1 VNTTVLGIFSGV
13 LVKLDVFHW
22 LKNWNDI
29 VMDPKTAHA
38 GIFRAL
44 MSRACFNVE
53 AGEFDRAKANLERI
67 KKRVVSI
74 REIMKE
80 ANSVIPEPGVLRS
93 NVEAVLRYI
102 QGKDAETEHVL
113 VNVYWWGES
122 PLIGKDGCIYQSQVA
137 WTTDL
142 NYLSID
148 NVSIDDSHHIVDC
161 FHAACA
167 KRVVSPTSGTDSC
180 LVFLEGDVSVL
191 VRSHDRSF
199 VARIHGSE

>member
-29 VMDPKTAHA
+29 VMDPNTAHA

-74 REIMKE
+74 RGIMKE
-80 ANSVIPEPGVLRS
+80 PNSVIP
-93 NVEAVLRYI
+93 
-102 QGKDAETEHVL
+102 
-113 VNVYWWGES
+113 
-122 PLIGKDGCIYQSQVA
+122 
-137 WTTDL
+137 
-142 NYLSID
+142 
-148 NVSIDDSHHIVDC
+148 
-161 FHAACA
+161 
-167 KRVVSPTSGTDSC
+167 
-180 LVFLEGDVSVL
+180 
-191 VRSHDRSF
+191 
-199 VARIHGSE
+199 